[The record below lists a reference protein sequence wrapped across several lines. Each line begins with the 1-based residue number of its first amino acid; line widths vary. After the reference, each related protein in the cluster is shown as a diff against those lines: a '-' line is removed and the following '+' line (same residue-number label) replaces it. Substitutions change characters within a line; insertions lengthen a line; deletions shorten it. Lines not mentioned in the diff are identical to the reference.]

1 MMSSMIFWT
10 IPVVLIL
17 LVIFWWIATSN
28 RFRQLVV
35 KIDESESG
43 IDVALTKRYDTLT
56 KMIDVCKMYAKHE
69 VDTFANIVNLR
80 KGMNM
85 AERGAANGQ
94 MDALAERI
102 NILAEAYP
110 ELRSS
115 EQFRELQLGIR
126 DVEEHLQA
134 SRRFYNSNIS
144 TYNQLLVTFPSSI
157 VGKNYL
163 KMKARDFFET
173 EAHKRQD
180 VTIRAYE
187 EGTI

>member
-1 MMSSMIFWT
+1 MSPI
-10 IPVVLIL
+10 IL
-17 LVIFWWIATSN
+17 LAILGGLVLLFIFWWISTGN
-28 RFRQLVV
+28 RFRRLAV

-56 KMIDVCKMYAKHE
+56 KMLDVCKMYAKHE
-69 VDTFANIVNLR
+69 GDTFANVINLR
-80 KGMNM
+80 KGMSM

-94 MDALAERI
+94 MNALADRI
-102 NILAEAYP
+102 NVIAEEYP

-144 TYNQLLVTFPSSI
+144 TFNQLLVSFPSSV
-157 VGKNYL
+157 VGSRL
-163 KMKARDFFET
+163 KMTPKEFFET
-173 EAHKRQD
+173 EEHKRQD
-180 VTIRAYE
+180 VSIQ
-187 EGTI
+187 